1 MVDALIVTLF
11 TALSVL
17 SIGIIMLPAI
27 IAVVRG
33 NHPSPIGV
41 FLLTLLLGW
50 TVIGWILAL
59 VWSFSSKPQ
68 TQVIIQ
74 NGTASASRRI
84 TCPGCNSENVA
95 KLPDGSHICGNC
107 GRRG

>member
-1 MVDALIVTLF
+1 MHEALAVVFFI
-11 TALSVL
+11 ALSVL
-17 SIGIIMLPAI
+17 SIGVAMLPAI

-50 TVIGWILAL
+50 TGIGWIVAL
-59 VWSFSSKPQ
+59 VWSFSSKQ
-68 TQVIIQ
+68 ETQVIIQ
-74 NGTASASRRI
+74 NGAALRGV
-84 TCPGCNSENVA
+84 TCPGCDSENVA